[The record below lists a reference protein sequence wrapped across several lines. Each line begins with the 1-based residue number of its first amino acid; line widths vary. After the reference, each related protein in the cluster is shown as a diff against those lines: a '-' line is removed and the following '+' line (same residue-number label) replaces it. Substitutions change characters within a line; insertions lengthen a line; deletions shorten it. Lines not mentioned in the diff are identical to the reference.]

1 MKIGIVTEYYYPT
14 LGGIQ
19 EHVHHFAVAA
29 RRAGHDVRILTPHV
43 RDGLASVPG
52 QDGSPAAV
60 AARDSQDGVIR
71 VGESVPL
78 LSGSSI
84 GRASVGRGLSRRVA
98 EILASERFDVVH
110 AHSPLMP
117 TLPFLAL
124 RASDTVN
131 VGTFHAVMGKSFVYG
146 LFKPVI
152 QRYADR
158 LHAAI
163 GVSETALEGPRRY
176 VRAPWR
182 IVPNGVDVPMFA
194 SGRRRPEF
202 DDGRLNLL
210 HVGRFDPRN
219 GVDRV
224 IKAWIA
230 VRRGGTDARLIL
242 VGDGPLRPRY
252 QALVPD
258 DLRADAVFAGFVP
271 GSERAS
277 YYASGDVLLCP
288 AVGGTFGII
297 VLEAMAAGCAVVAAD
312 TSGFRNVM
320 ADGVQGFMVD
330 VAQDPDSTV
339 LGERAARL
347 LNDRALRARCA
358 AAGRE
363 QAARFDWAAVTARV
377 LAIYDE
383 LRAAAPVRAT
393 PAA

>member
-29 RRAGHDVRILTPHV
+29 RRLGHDVRILTPRV
-43 RDGLASVPG
+43 RDELASVPAG
-52 QDGSPAAV
+52 LGV
-60 AARDSQDGVIR
+60 GARDREEGVIR
-71 VGESVPL
+71 VGVSVPL

-84 GRASVGRGLSRRVA
+84 GRASAAWGLSRRVE
-98 EILASERFDVVH
+98 EILRSERFDVLH
-110 AHSPLMP
+110 LHNPLMP
-117 TLPFLAL
+117 TLPLIAL
-124 RASDTVN
+124 RISDSVN
-131 VGTFHAVMGKSFVYG
+131 VGTFHSVIGRSAVYG
-146 LFKPVI
+146 LFRSVI

-163 GVSETALEGPRRY
+163 GVSETSLAGIRRY
-176 VRAPWR
+176 VDAPWR
-182 IVPNGVDVPMFA
+182 IVPNGVDVRTFA
-194 SGRRRPEF
+194 SGRRRAEF
-202 DDGRLNLL
+202 EGRPNLL

-252 QALVPD
+252 EAMVPAELRD
-258 DLRADAVFAGFVP
+258 DAHFVGFVP
-271 GSERAS
+271 SAERSS

-297 VLEAMAAGCAVVAAD
+297 ALEAMAAGCPVIAAD
-312 TSGFRNVM
+312 TPGFRNVIT
-320 ADGVQGFMVD
+320 DGVEGYLVD
-330 VAQDPDSTV
+330 VAQDDNCTR
-339 LGERAARL
+339 LAARAAQL
-347 LNDRALRARCA
+347 LGDSALRARCGELGRAKA
-358 AAGRE
+358 AS
-363 QAARFDWAAVTARV
+363 FDWP
-377 LAIYDE
+377 AITSRILSIYEE
-383 LRAAAPVRAT
+383 LLRTPRLNAS

>member
-29 RRAGHDVRILTPHV
+29 RRLGHDVRILTPQV
-43 RDGLASVPG
+43 RDELASVPAG
-52 QDGSPAAV
+52 LGV
-60 AARDSQDGVIR
+60 GARDREEGVIR
-71 VGESVPL
+71 VGVSVPL

-84 GRASVGRGLSRRVA
+84 GRASAAWGLSRRVE
-98 EILASERFDVVH
+98 EILRSERFDVLH
-110 AHSPLMP
+110 LHNPLMP
-117 TLPFLAL
+117 TLPLIAL
-124 RASDTVN
+124 RISDSVN
-131 VGTFHAVMGKSFVYG
+131 VGTFHSVIGRSAVYG
-146 LFKPVI
+146 LFRSVI

-163 GVSETALEGPRRY
+163 GVSETSLAGIRRY
-176 VRAPWR
+176 VDAPWR
-182 IVPNGVDVPMFA
+182 IVPNGVDVQTFA
-194 SGRRRPEF
+194 SGRRRAEF
-202 DDGRLNLL
+202 EGRPNLL

-252 QALVPD
+252 EAMVPAELRD
-258 DLRADAVFAGFVP
+258 DAHFVGFVP
-271 GSERAS
+271 SAERSS

-297 VLEAMAAGCAVVAAD
+297 ALEAMAAGCPVIAAD
-312 TSGFRNVM
+312 TPGFRNVIT
-320 ADGVQGFMVD
+320 DGVEGYLVD
-330 VAQDPDSTV
+330 VAQDDNCTR
-339 LGERAARL
+339 LAARAAQL
-347 LNDRALRARCA
+347 LGDSALRARCGELGRAKA
-358 AAGRE
+358 AS
-363 QAARFDWAAVTARV
+363 FDWP
-377 LAIYDE
+377 AITSRILSIYEE
-383 LRAAAPVRAT
+383 LLRTPRLNAS

>member
-29 RRAGHDVRILTPHV
+29 RRLGHDVRILTPRV
-43 RDGLASVPG
+43 RDELASVPAG
-52 QDGSPAAV
+52 LGV
-60 AARDSQDGVIR
+60 GARDREEGVIR
-71 VGESVPL
+71 VGVSVPL

-84 GRASVGRGLSRRVA
+84 GRASAAWGLSRRVE
-98 EILASERFDVVH
+98 EILRSERFDVLH
-110 AHSPLMP
+110 LHNPLMP
-117 TLPFLAL
+117 TLPLVAL
-124 RASDTVN
+124 RISDSVN
-131 VGTFHAVMGKSFVYG
+131 VGTFHSVIGRSAVYG
-146 LFKPVI
+146 LFRSVI

-163 GVSETALEGPRRY
+163 GVSETSLEGIRRY
-176 VRAPWR
+176 VDAPWR
-182 IVPNGVDVPMFA
+182 IVPNGVDVRTFA
-194 SGRRRPEF
+194 SGRRRAEF
-202 DDGRLNLL
+202 EGRPNLL

-252 QALVPD
+252 EAMVPAELRD
-258 DLRADAVFAGFVP
+258 DAHFVGFVP
-271 GSERAS
+271 SAERSS

-297 VLEAMAAGCAVVAAD
+297 ALEAMAAGCPVIAAD
-312 TSGFRNVM
+312 TPGFRNVIT
-320 ADGVQGFMVD
+320 DGVEGYLVD
-330 VAQDPDSTV
+330 VAQDENCTR
-339 LGERAARL
+339 LAARAAQL
-347 LNDRALRARCA
+347 LGDSALRARCGELGRAKA
-358 AAGRE
+358 AS
-363 QAARFDWAAVTARV
+363 FDWP
-377 LAIYDE
+377 AITSRILSIYEE
-383 LRAAAPVRAT
+383 LLRTPRLNAS